1 MRNSSLFFFL
11 TLGFLSGL
19 IFFLLLC
26 PKIKGYAKKENP
38 AMSDTASPQESLNKS
53 SQDPEGRSR
62 TRGFW
67 MGQGFED
74 FPPLPTP
81 GIDVEALMLSHR
93 KNLDLVKKSQQVAAD
108 LVRELIQVSHQ
119 YVHQSFDAFKE
130 KAYAPS
136 KNKGKSPQ
144 GRAPSGPAHPEESF
158 DQFMAYGRQI
168 TDLFTQ
174 STARVFESYRNRLN
188 ESVHEF
194 KSFAKV

>member
-1 MRNSSLFFFL
+1 
-11 TLGFLSGL
+11 
-19 IFFLLLC
+19 
-26 PKIKGYAKKENP
+26 
-38 AMSDTASPQESLNKS
+38 MSDTATPQDSFNKS
-53 SQDPEGRSR
+53 SQGREGRSPQ
-62 TRGFW
+62 RGFW

-74 FPPLPTP
+74 LPPMPTP
-81 GIDVEALMLSHR
+81 SVDVEALMRSHR
-93 KNLDLVKKSQQVAAD
+93 KNLELVQKSQQVAAD

-136 KNKGKSPQ
+136 KNKGKSQ
-144 GRAPSGPAHPEESF
+144 QARTTSGPAHPEESF
-158 DQFMAYGRQI
+158 DQFMAYGKQI